1 MIDLDTEIYEL
12 LNKQIKIQ
20 DLRYLSSGDDSDA
33 FLLNEQ
39 CVVKIPNRDSVRI
52 AQKKEFDLY
61 RFLETV
67 KFSYQIP
74 KVIYQCEHFNIMKY
88 IKGER
93 ITYEQYHKLG
103 EKEKDALAY
112 DEAIFL
118 KELHSVNVDYSLDL
132 FSEAQ
137 VNKTDDYMRDKKN
150 LISILEKERLL
161 TPKMLKHIETI
172 YENILS
178 NDVLFRYTPCLV
190 HNDFSANNMIF
201 RENRLFGVI
210 DFGDF
215 IVGDPD
221 NDFLCLL
228 DCSTDDFG
236 KEFGRKVLKYYQHN
250 NPEVAERKAELND
263 AYWAV
268 EQIIYGHKHNHK
280 EMLSKGV
287 SALLHTKAENFIF

>member
-1 MIDLDTEIYEL
+1 MEREIFEL
-12 LNKQIKIQ
+12 LNKQLKITKI
-20 DLRYLSSGDDSDA
+20 RYLSSGDDSDA

-39 CVVKIPNRDSVRI
+39 YVAKIPNRDSVRT
-52 AQKKEFDLY
+52 AQKQEFDLY

-67 KFSYQIP
+67 NFSFQIP
-74 KVIYQCEHFNIMKY
+74 TVVYQSERFNIMKY
-88 IKGER
+88 IKGEH

-103 EKEKDALAY
+103 EKEKDALAF
-112 DEAIFL
+112 DEATFL
-118 KELHSVNVDYSLDL
+118 KELHSVKIDCSRDL
-132 FSEAQ
+132 FSDAQ
-137 VNKTDDYMRDKKN
+137 VNKKDKFLRDKKM
-150 LISILEKERLL
+150 LISILKKEQLL
-161 TPKMLKHIETI
+161 TSEILEHIEAI

-178 NDVLFRYTPCLV
+178 NAVVFQYTPCLV

-250 NPEVAERKAELND
+250 APEVAERKAELND
-263 AYWAV
+263 AYWSI
-268 EQIIYGHKHNHK
+268 EQIIYGHKHNDRR
-280 EMLSKGV
+280 MLSKGV
-287 SALLHTKAENFIF
+287 SELLRTKTENFIF

>member
-1 MIDLDTEIYEL
+1 MEREIFEL
-12 LNKQIKIQ
+12 LNKQLKITKI
-20 DLRYLSSGDDSDA
+20 RYLSSGDDSDA

-39 CVVKIPNRDSVRI
+39 YVAKIPNRDSVRT
-52 AQKKEFDLY
+52 AQKQEFDLY

-67 KFSYQIP
+67 NFSFQIP
-74 KVIYQCEHFNIMKY
+74 TVVYQSERFNIMKY
-88 IKGER
+88 IKGEH

-103 EKEKDALAY
+103 EKEKDALAF
-112 DEAIFL
+112 DEATFL
-118 KELHSVNVDYSLDL
+118 KELHSVEIDCSRDL
-132 FSEAQ
+132 FSDAQ
-137 VNKTDDYMRDKKN
+137 VNKKDKFLRDKKK
-150 LISILEKERLL
+150 LISILKKEQLL
-161 TPKMLKHIETI
+161 TSEILEHIEAI

-178 NDVLFRYTPCLV
+178 NAVAFQYTPCLV

-250 NPEVAERKAELND
+250 APEVAERKAELND
-263 AYWAV
+263 AYWSI
-268 EQIIYGHKHNHK
+268 EQIIYGHKHK
-280 EMLSKGV
+280 DRKMLSKGV
-287 SALLHTKAENFIF
+287 SELLRTKTENFIF